1 MKENFNQNQETV
13 MVNEN
18 KKSTGLKK
26 VLKMFVK
33 GALFVTAAVGVDYL
47 ATGGKGTQFVTEKSK
62 MLWKTATEKKA
73 EKAETPVQNNNHQG
87 GQQRPHYENRPRPN
101 YNGNNN
107 RPMNVVTE

>member
-1 MKENFNQNQETV
+1 MKNSETV

-26 VLKMFVK
+26 VLKKLVK

-47 ATGGKGTQFVTEKSK
+47 ATGGKVTQHVTEKSK
-62 MLWKTATEKKA
+62 MLMKKVTEKKVV
-73 EKAETPVQNNNHQG
+73 KAETPVQNNHQGG

-107 RPMNVVTE
+107 RSMNVVTE

>member
-1 MKENFNQNQETV
+1 MKKENSDNTV

-26 VLKMFVK
+26 VLKKLVK
-33 GALFVTAAVGVDYL
+33 GTLFVTSLVGIDYL
-47 ATGGKGTQFVTEKSK
+47 TTGGKITQSVTEKSK
-62 MLWKTATEKKA
+62 MLMKMVTEKTAA
-73 EKAETPVQNNNHQG
+73 KAETPVQNNNHQGG

-107 RPMNVVTE
+107 RPANVVTE

>member
-1 MKENFNQNQETV
+1 MEKNFNQETV

-26 VLKMFVK
+26 VLKKLVK

-62 MLWKTATEKKA
+62 MLMKMVTEKKDA
-73 EKAETPVQNNNHQG
+73 KAETPVQNNHQGG

>member
-1 MKENFNQNQETV
+1 MKKENSDTV

-26 VLKMFVK
+26 VLKKLVK

-62 MLWKTATEKKA
+62 MLMKKVTEIKA
-73 EKAETPVQNNNHQG
+73 AKAETPVQNNNHQGG

-101 YNGNNN
+101 YSGNQN
-107 RPMNVVTE
+107 RPASVVTE

>member
-1 MKENFNQNQETV
+1 MEKNFNQETV

-26 VLKMFVK
+26 VLKKLVK

-47 ATGGKGTQFVTEKSK
+47 TTGGKVTQFATEKSK
-62 MLWKTATEKKA
+62 MLMKTVTEKKA
-73 EKAETPVQNNNHQG
+73 AKAETPVQNNHQGG

-101 YNGNNN
+101 YNGSNN